1 MAEITQILPI
11 SNNRGSIYILG
22 NLGVIIGPK
31 ATYYDAVTNNF
42 KHGSFTSTIGEYWQY
57 MVFEESRVTAT
68 YQRGKISYTA
78 DEIIVNT
85 KTGDVRNY
93 HSFKTS
99 PPIIVDDDYI
109 TEPLLIYSP
118 RSVSF
123 VCEGLTLIELGPD
136 EFYLAKGNYV
146 RSASII
152 TALKNETH
160 RCMIG
165 KSIKSGTVSLYCRY
179 EIIELKRAVIVDL
192 KCDLPGHDTCKLLCF
207 DDESASANSHYVKI
221 CGDSVGLVDYMPPGK
236 FTKAALRD

>member
-1 MAEITQILPI
+1 MAEVTQKLDDM
-11 SNNRGSIYILG
+11 
-22 NLGVIIGPK
+22 GVIIGPE

-57 MVFEESRVTAT
+57 IELGESRITAT

-99 PPIIVDDDYI
+99 PPIIDGEDYI
-109 TEPLLIYSP
+109 PEPLLIYSP
-118 RSVSF
+118 RSVIYL
-123 VCEGLTLIELGPD
+123 CEGLTLIELGPD

-165 KSIKSGTVSLYCRY
+165 KSIKSDTVSLYCRY
-179 EIIELKRAVIVDL
+179 ETVELKRAVIVDS
-192 KCDLPGHDTCKLLCF
+192 KCDLPNHNTCKLLCF
-207 DDESASANSHYVKI
+207 DDDLSANSHYVKI
-221 CGDSVGLVDYMPPGK
+221 CNNNVVLVDYM
-236 FTKAALRD
+236 AASKTE